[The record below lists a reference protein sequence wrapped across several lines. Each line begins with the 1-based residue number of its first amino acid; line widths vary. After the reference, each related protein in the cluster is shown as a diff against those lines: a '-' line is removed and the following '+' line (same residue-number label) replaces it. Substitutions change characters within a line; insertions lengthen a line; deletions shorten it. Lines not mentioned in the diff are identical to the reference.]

1 MNPLDFLHG
10 FDEFDEEPEE
20 GIFFAEEDVEITLP
34 YPETTLQAWLSE
46 VCFLEKKA
54 LQSITLIFCSDEYLH
69 QLNLDYLE
77 HDTLTDVITFPY
89 HEGEEPIQGDIFIS
103 TERIADN
110 AREFEV
116 SFEQELCRV
125 MVHGTLHLCGYTDE
139 TPEQKKAMR
148 DKENE
153 SLELLKRMLP

>member
-10 FDEFDEEPEE
+10 FDDSDEEPEE
-20 GIFFAEEDVEITLP
+20 GIFFAEEDVEVSLP
-34 YPETTLQAWLSE
+34 HPEKVLQAWLSE

-54 LQSITLIFCSDEYLH
+54 LQSITFIFCSDDYLH
-69 QLNLDYLE
+69 QLNVDYLD

-89 HEGEEPIQGDIFIS
+89 HEGDEPIQGDIFIS

-110 AREFEV
+110 ARDFEV
-116 SFEQELCRV
+116 PFEQELCRV

-139 TPEQKKAMR
+139 TPELKQQMR
-148 DKENE
+148 EKENQ